1 MVPPFQRTMT
11 LLSAREIMEKLDSTS
26 AKGSHRR
33 KRQATDGENISNRH
47 TRSRTVIP
55 DIQRTLKLNNKKTN
69 DLV

>member
-11 LLSAREIMEKLDSTS
+11 LLSVREIMEKLDSAS

-33 KRQATDGENISNRH
+33 KRQAIDGENISNRH